1 MMSVAQQP
9 DPRNLARVL
18 DHRIGRTHVETHDLL
33 EPVCESAVELAYI
46 AGAHSSYFF
55 DQGHVESN

>member
-1 MMSVAQQP
+1 MDPLTVVHKP

-33 EPVCESAVELAYI
+33 EPVRERAVELAYI
-46 AGAHSSYFF
+46 AGANSSYFF
-55 DQGHVESN
+55 D